1 MTFIDFLGLQCY
13 LLDDFIFMTMADQE
27 VDLTQQEEE
36 EPKWDYTTSRD
47 AQIAGAA
54 VLIANF
60 LVLILFF
67 LYKYVP
73 AVHQF
78 ISGRPN

>member
-1 MTFIDFLGLQCY
+1 MSSPDELSKQL
-13 LLDDFIFMTMADQE
+13 
-27 VDLTQQEEE
+27 EEE

-47 AQIAGAA
+47 AQLTGAA
-54 VLIANF
+54 VIGANF
-60 LVLILFF
+60 LVLIIFL

-78 ISGRPN
+78 ISGKPI